1 MADTFDLNKVFKFVV
16 ENSFSVNVSF
26 HSFINS
32 CIMVKFYHRICEADY
47 LIWLNEE
54 VVIYWVVQLS
64 NCGFQL
70 MTI

>member
-1 MADTFDLNKVFKFVV
+1 MADTFDLNKVFIFAI

-47 LIWLNEE
+47 LWLNEE
-54 VVIYWVVQLS
+54 VVIY
-64 NCGFQL
+64 
-70 MTI
+70 

>member
-1 MADTFDLNKVFKFVV
+1 MADTFDLNKVFIFAI

-26 HSFINS
+26 HSFISS
-32 CIMVKFYHRICEADY
+32 CIIVKFYHRICEANY
-47 LIWLNEE
+47 LRLNEE

-70 MTI
+70 MMT